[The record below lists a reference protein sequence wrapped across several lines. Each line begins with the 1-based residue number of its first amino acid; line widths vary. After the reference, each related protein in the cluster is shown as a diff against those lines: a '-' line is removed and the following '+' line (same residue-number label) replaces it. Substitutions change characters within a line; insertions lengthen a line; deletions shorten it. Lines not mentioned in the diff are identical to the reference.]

1 MCLGYI
7 LKQQLLPMFY
17 CFLKLI
23 FGTLQHKLITADT
36 IMSRNLQQIKI
47 LCIFKTFA
55 DEESA
60 STFQV
65 VPWTLN

>member
-7 LKQQLLPMFY
+7 FKQQLLPVFY
-17 CFLKLI
+17 CFPKLI
-23 FGTLQHKLITADT
+23 FGTLQFMTADA

-65 VPWTLN
+65 VP